1 MPNHVHI
8 LILPRTDPRKIT
20 HWLKGRSAK
29 EANTLLGRT
38 GAFWQHESYD
48 RFVRNEKEFCRI
60 TKYIENNPV
69 AAGFVSCAQ
78 DWRFSSAA
86 IWTS

>member
-8 LILPRTDPRKIT
+8 LILPRTDPRRIT

-29 EANTLLGRT
+29 EANAILGRT

-48 RFVRNEKEFCRI
+48 RFVRNEKEFCR
-60 TKYIENNPV
+60 TAKYIENNAV
-69 AAGFVSCAQ
+69 AAGFVSRAE